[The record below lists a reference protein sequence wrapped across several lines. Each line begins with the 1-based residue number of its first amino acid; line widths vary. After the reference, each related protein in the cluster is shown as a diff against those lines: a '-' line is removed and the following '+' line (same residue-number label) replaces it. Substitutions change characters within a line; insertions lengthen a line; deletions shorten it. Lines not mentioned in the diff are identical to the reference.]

1 LQKHGSSYM
10 DPVIRQNP
18 GMNEMHRSDL
28 ENRTIMITRPLA
40 QAGRLCRLI
49 ETAGGKALLI
59 PVLEIEALT
68 GAADAAHI
76 RSLLKD
82 AEIFIFISTNAV
94 HSLLNLDPG
103 ASGLLANRTI
113 YAVGGATSRS
123 LLENGLHNVLHAEGT
138 GSESLLE
145 LPGLQQDRIH
155 GRVIS
160 IVRGKGG
167 RDYLRDQLETRGAQV
182 NYLEVYQRRKPVMDD
197 ARLKNIWHQDR
208 PDAIVISSVEG
219 LQNLIDMTHPNDRS
233 TLLKTPLV
241 VISERLSAFAL
252 SCGFTSA
259 LKISGNASDDG
270 LFAAVIQI
278 FEERQ

>member
-1 LQKHGSSYM
+1 
-10 DPVIRQNP
+10 
-18 GMNEMHRSDL
+18 MNQWGL
-28 ENRTIMITRPLA
+28 KNRTIMITRPLA
-40 QAGRLCRLI
+40 QAGKLCRLI
-49 ETAGGKALLI
+49 ETAGGKALLV

-68 GAADAAHI
+68 GAAETTHI
-76 RSLLKD
+76 RSVLEET
-82 AEIFIFISTNAV
+82 EILIFISTNAV

-103 ASGLLANRTI
+103 FAGSLSDRTI
-113 YAVGGATSRS
+113 YAMGSSTGRT
-123 LLENGLHNVLHAEGT
+123 LLESGFHNVHHAQGT

-167 RDYLRDQLETRGAQV
+167 RDYLRDQLESRGAQV
-182 NYLEVYQRRKPVMDD
+182 NYLEVYQRRKPAMDD
-197 ARLKNIWHQDR
+197 TQLKNIWHQDR
-208 PDAIVISSVEG
+208 PDAIVISSAEG
-219 LQNLIDMTHPNDRS
+219 LQNLIDMIHPNDRS
-233 TLLKTPLV
+233 TLLQTRLV

-259 LKISGNASDDG
+259 PKIAGNASDDG

-278 FEERQ
+278 FEEQP